1 MHRIVQHITDILR
14 GISMEV
20 ADSVPGVSGGTIA
33 FLLGFYEKFISS
45 VHNFLLGTNAERKA
59 AFPFLFKLGCGWV
72 GGFLVCVLI
81 LSTLFHTYIYE
92 ISSVFIGL
100 TLAAVPIVILEEKE
114 YLKGHYL
121 HLIFTAVGIA
131 VVPVLMSLS
140 PVVGG
145 RSGIDLMDGSIG
157 LAVFLFVAA
166 IIAVSA
172 LVFPGISGSTLLLIM
187 GLYVPLISA
196 VSAVLHREFAYIPM
210 LFAFGLGMIAGL
222 AISAKVIHHCFARY
236 RSQTIYLCVGLLIG
250 SLYAIVLGSTTLS
263 DPLPAMS
270 WETFHLGFCIL
281 GAAILAGLQV
291 MKKRAE
297 QRSSQE

>member
-14 GISMEV
+14 GISMAV

-45 VHNFLLGTNAERKA
+45 VHNFLLGTSAERKA
-59 AFPFLFKLGCGWV
+59 AFPFLLKLGCGWV
-72 GGFLVCVLI
+72 GGFVVCVLI
-81 LSTLFHTYIYE
+81 LATLFDTYVYE
-92 ISSVFIGL
+92 ISSVFMGL
-100 TLAAVPIVILEEKE
+100 TLLAIPVVILEEKE

-121 HLIFTAVGIA
+121 HLIFTAIGIA
-131 VVPVLMSLS
+131 VVPVIMSLS

-145 RSGIDLMDGSIG
+145 GSSIDLMNGSIG

-172 LVFPGISGSTLLLIM
+172 LVLPGISGSTLLLIM

-196 VSAVLHREFAYIPM
+196 VSAVMHKEFAYIPM
-210 LFAFGLGMIAGL
+210 LIAFGLGMIAGL
-222 AISAKVIHHCFARY
+222 AISAKVIRHCFTRY

-250 SLYAIVLGSTTLS
+250 SLYAIVMGATTLS
-263 DPLPAMS
+263 EPLPAMS
-270 WETFHLGFCIL
+270 WETFNIGLFIL
-281 GAAILAGLQV
+281 GGAILVGLQLL
-291 MKKRAE
+291 KKHTE
-297 QRSSQE
+297 QRSSDE